1 MKKRILTALLS
12 LTLCLSL
19 LPGALAAGRSATLEE
34 KAQVLAALEIMAG
47 DENGTCGS
55 LSP

>member
-34 KAQVLAALEIMAG
+34 KAQVLAALEICSC
-47 DENGTCGS
+47 EIKK
-55 LSP
+55 